1 MEKSGFVDIQYF
13 EGMHVVKV
21 AILTFHNSPNNAGAV
36 LQAWALQRAID
47 RLGHNAQVID
57 YHRKY
62 ADYNKWWSFDSLG
75 GLCYTLKRF
84 PCEIIR
90 QERCNAFRRCCL
102 KLVGTKHGRCMDF
115 KDADAYIVGSDQV
128 FNPRN
133 NEMNPDFLLDFVPH
147 GKKRIAYGASFGTDA
162 FPDEYMQMLEK
173 NLPRFNALSVR
184 EYSGAETVKRIADID
199 AQVVLDPTLLHKAEE
214 YRPLM
219 EAERSVSP
227 PNEPYVF
234 MYIIGN
240 HPDARLIALE
250 KAREIGAKRIVVMTN
265 GRAEWHLPQLGIFRR
280 IHVYSPSD
288 FLAHIASAAYVV
300 TNSFHGTA
308 FSIVFNRPFVSLR
321 NGTAGDNRMATLLNA
336 KEGGTLDAMREKS
349 ISFLKKALS

>member
-1 MEKSGFVDIQYF
+1 M
-13 EGMHVVKV
+13 KV
-21 AILTFHNSPNNAGAV
+21 AILTYHNSPNNAGAV
-36 LQAWALQRAID
+36 LQAWALQRTLEK
-47 RLGHNAQVID
+47 LGHEAVVID
-57 YHRKY
+57 YHRKRGD
-62 ADYNKWWSFDSLG
+62 ANKWWRFGSLSG
-75 GLCYTLKRF
+75 IYYAMKRF
-84 PCEIIR
+84 PLEMLR
-90 QERCNAFRRCCL
+90 QSRCNAFRRRYL
-102 KLVGTKHGRCMDF
+102 NLTPEEYGDRVQYR
-115 KDADAYIVGSDQV
+115 DADAFITGSDQV
-128 FNPRN
+128 FNPVH
-133 NEMNPDFLLDFVPH
+133 NEMNSDFLLDFVPS
-147 GKKRIAYGASFGTDA
+147 GKRRVSYGASFGTKDFNA
-162 FPDEYMQMLEK
+162 EYSVMLK
-173 NLPRFNALSVR
+173 TCLPKFDALSVR
-184 EYSGAETVKRIADID
+184 EESGVATIKNIAGID
-199 AQVVLDPTLLHKAEE
+199 SLLVLDPTLLLDADE

-219 EAERSVSP
+219 AGGRSASP

-265 GRAEWHLPQLGIFRR
+265 GRAEWHLPQLGTFRR